1 MGILFAPDK
10 GEKTR
15 KRIKDAGGDYAGD
28 LKGKF
33 DSIVETLSKKYDT
46 LKDTLKQEGQ
56 GLYNEGKSK
65 FEAIKTSFKEIGI
78 ATFLTSLTTSIGFFS
93 LLFTDLNNIIK
104 APNRNIIPLR
114 ISIEPLP
121 GR

>member
-1 MGILFAPDK
+1 MKTDKVILGVLGGIAAGALMGILFAPDK

-33 DSIVETLSKKYDT
+33 DSTVETLSKKYDT

-56 GLYNEGKSK
+56 SLYNEGKSK
-65 FEAIKTSFKEIGI
+65 FDQAKNEVENLDIKNLKV
-78 ATFLTSLTTSIGFFS
+78 
-93 LLFTDLNNIIK
+93 
-104 APNRNIIPLR
+104 
-114 ISIEPLP
+114 
-121 GR
+121 